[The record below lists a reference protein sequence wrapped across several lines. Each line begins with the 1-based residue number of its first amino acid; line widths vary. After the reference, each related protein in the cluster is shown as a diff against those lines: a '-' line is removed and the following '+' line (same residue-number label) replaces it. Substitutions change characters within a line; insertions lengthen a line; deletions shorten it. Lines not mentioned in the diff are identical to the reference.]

1 MGTDGRPERTSASVA
16 PRRGGESG
24 GRAMRPAGA
33 LRADEVARIIRLL
46 EETEL
51 TMKEIAVRMHCSHGA
66 IGAINR
72 KHSVR
77 DYRNRRSTWMVK
89 SSKLDLPA
97 SSSE

>member
-1 MGTDGRPERTSASVA
+1 MRHTQGR
-16 PRRGGESG
+16 
-24 GRAMRPAGA
+24 A
-33 LRADEVARIIRLL
+33 LRADEVTRILRLL

-51 TMKEIAVRMHCSHGA
+51 TMKEIAVRMNCSHGA

-77 DYRNRRSTWMVK
+77 DYRNRRSSWMVR
-89 SSKLDLPA
+89 STNLDLPA

>member
-1 MGTDGRPERTSASVA
+1 MRHTQGR
-16 PRRGGESG
+16 
-24 GRAMRPAGA
+24 A

-51 TMKEIAVRMHCSHGA
+51 TMKEIAIRMHCSHGA

-89 SSKLDLPA
+89 STKLDLPA